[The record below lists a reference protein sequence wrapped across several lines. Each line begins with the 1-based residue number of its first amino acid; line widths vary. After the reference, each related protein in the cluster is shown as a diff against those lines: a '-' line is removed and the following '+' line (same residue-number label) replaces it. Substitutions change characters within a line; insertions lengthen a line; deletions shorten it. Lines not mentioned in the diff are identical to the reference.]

1 MSIETVLS
9 WPAFADQSP
18 NTYLKSLLSPSP
30 AAHTNPYRSDVIH
43 HNFRSDDLLQRFLDN
58 VFIYNPVIEE
68 TTLYQ
73 YVREIE
79 FHGFGSDAKSCL
91 LVSNRASL
99 MPVPDDGS
107 YSSTPMDL

>member
-9 WPAFADQSP
+9 WPTFADQSP
-18 NTYLKSLLSPSP
+18 NTYLKSLLATPPDDHAKPFRSEVI
-30 AAHTNPYRSDVIH
+30 HQNVRSDQ
-43 HNFRSDDLLQRFLDN
+43 LLQRFLDN

-73 YVREIE
+73 YIREIE

-91 LVSNRASL
+91 LVSKRTL
-99 MPVPDDGS
+99 QMPSPNHSS
-107 YSSTPMDL
+107 YSFMPMDL

>member
-30 AAHTNPYRSDVIH
+30 AAHASPYRSDVIH

-91 LVSNRASL
+91 LVSN
-99 MPVPDDGS
+99 
-107 YSSTPMDL
+107 